1 MENKEICLKI
11 QDSIY
16 EIIDIKEKI
25 SIISCN
31 DKNLR
36 NKIIKKAYKKDN
48 NIYIHI
54 YNNVFNKN
62 IMEITS
68 HIISCLICFGEDN
81 NKQDYYYLIAN
92 HLILNKCNEEYI
104 LNDVIKKWSRISIKK
119 GNYILNIPRKQHNL
133 INNSI
138 KNYIKNYLCH
148 DIKYNLE
155 NLKQEIVNIY
165 NYINHI
171 PKFT

>member
-92 HLILNKCNEEYI
+92 HLILNKCNEE
-104 LNDVIKKWSRISIKK
+104 
-119 GNYILNIPRKQHNL
+119 
-133 INNSI
+133 
-138 KNYIKNYLCH
+138 
-148 DIKYNLE
+148 
-155 NLKQEIVNIY
+155 
-165 NYINHI
+165 
-171 PKFT
+171 